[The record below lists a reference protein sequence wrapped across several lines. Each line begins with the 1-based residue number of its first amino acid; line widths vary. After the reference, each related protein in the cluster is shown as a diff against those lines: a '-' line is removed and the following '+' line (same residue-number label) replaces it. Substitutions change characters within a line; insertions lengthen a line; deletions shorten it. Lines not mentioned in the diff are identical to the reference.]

1 MISRAYAATSD
12 NLIANSIFISPSF
25 WVAIAFIVFIVI
37 FTRPIW
43 RFITKALDKKIEE
56 IETSIEEATNLRKE
70 AQDLLASY
78 KRKLADAEQ
87 EAKTIVNE
95 ARKEASNLKNQMTQD
110 LELSLERR
118 EKSAIER
125 ISQAENDATAEVK
138 ILAADIAL
146 NATQRLLIE
155 SINDDKA
162 DALINSS
169 IAELEKKLN

>member
-1 MISRAYAATSD
+1 
-12 NLIANSIFISPSF
+12 
-25 WVAIAFIVFIVI
+25 
-37 FTRPIW
+37 
-43 RFITKALDKKIEE
+43 
-56 IETSIEEATNLRKE
+56 
-70 AQDLLASY
+70 
-78 KRKLADAEQ
+78 
-87 EAKTIVNE
+87 
-95 ARKEASNLKNQMTQD
+95 MTQD
-110 LELSLERR
+110 LELALERR

-162 DALINSS
+162 DSLIDSS